1 MKPEQRLFCRI
12 AVLCLSLALPG
23 VAAADRAPFELTP
36 FAAYRLGGEFRP
48 GPDTA
53 ASDVRDGNGFG
64 LGAGWYRDSES
75 FYELLY
81 SRRTAGLDNAE
92 PALSG
97 VDVSIEYLHFGG
109 TLLFPQPQGGAGWVS
124 ATVGLTRL
132 DASPG
137 NYSSERKF
145 SGSIGGGY
153 RIRLADNVDA
163 VLGLRA
169 YLTLVD
175 SDSELVCASIDG
187 VGQCLIRVSSNSFW
201 ELEGLAGLSFR
212 F

>member
-1 MKPEQRLFCRI
+1 MRPEHHPF
-12 AVLCLSLALPG
+12 VHVLALLLG
-23 VAAADRAPFELTP
+23 FALSGDALADRAPFELSP
-36 FAAYRLGGEFRP
+36 FAAYRMGGEFQA

-53 ASDVRDGNGFG
+53 ASDVRDGNGLG
-64 LGAGWYRDSES
+64 LGAGWYRDAES
-75 FYELLY
+75 YYELLY
-81 SRRTAGLDNAE
+81 SRRSAGLDDAD
-92 PALSG
+92 PALG
-97 VDVSIEYLHFGG
+97 DVDVRIEYLHFGG
-109 TLLFPQPQGGAGWVS
+109 TLLFPQPRGGSGWVS

-132 DASPG
+132 DASSG

-153 RIRLADNVDA
+153 RIPLGANLDA

-175 SDSELVCASIDG
+175 SDSQLVCASIDG
-187 VGQCLIRVSSNSFW
+187 AGRCLIQVSSSSFW

>member
-1 MKPEQRLFCRI
+1 MRLEHRPFVLLVAWFVGLTLSGD
-12 AVLCLSLALPG
+12 AV
-23 VAAADRAPFELTP
+23 ADRAPFELTP
-36 FAAYRLGGEFRP
+36 FAAYRMGGEFQS
-48 GPDTA
+48 GSDTA

-64 LGAGWYRDSES
+64 LGAGWYRDQES
-75 FYELLY
+75 YYELLY
-81 SRRTAGLDNAE
+81 SRRTAGLDDAD
-92 PALSG
+92 PALGG
-97 VDVSIEYLHFGG
+97 VDVNIEYLHFGG
-109 TLLFPQPQGGAGWVS
+109 TLLFPQSRGGSSWVS

-132 DASPG
+132 GASSG

-153 RIRLADNVDA
+153 RIPLGTNLDV

-175 SDSELVCASIDG
+175 SDSQFVCTSIDG
-187 VGQCLIRVSSNSFW
+187 VGRCLIRVSSSSFW